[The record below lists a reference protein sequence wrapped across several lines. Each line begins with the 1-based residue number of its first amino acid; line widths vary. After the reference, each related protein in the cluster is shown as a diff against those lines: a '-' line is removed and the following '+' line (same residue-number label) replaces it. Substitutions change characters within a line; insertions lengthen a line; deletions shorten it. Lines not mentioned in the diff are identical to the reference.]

1 MKWQLNVFSC
11 VLQNTHEL
19 RVHKLVVK
27 VAGWKEVSPLSV
39 DKVGV
44 YFREARPEIDKSS
57 AIVGFFVTTAD
68 LEQ

>member
-1 MKWQLNVFSC
+1 MWFPCL
-11 VLQNTHEL
+11 LQNTHEL

-44 YFREARPEIDKSS
+44 YFREARPEMDKSS
-57 AIVGFFVTTAD
+57 AIVRLSLPVH
-68 LEQ
+68 